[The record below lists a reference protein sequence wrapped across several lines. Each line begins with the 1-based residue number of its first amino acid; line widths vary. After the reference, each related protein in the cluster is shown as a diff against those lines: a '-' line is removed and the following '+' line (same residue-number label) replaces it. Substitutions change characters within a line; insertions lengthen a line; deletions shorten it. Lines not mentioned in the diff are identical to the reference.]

1 LQGKLAPS
9 DPKRDFTKLIN
20 KNIET
25 IDVIVK
31 RMLDLARPVRLEF
44 QSININRL
52 LDETCRLI
60 RGKASEQKVKTIREY
75 SWGLPRITVDERRL
89 GEVFLNLMMNA
100 LQAIP
105 EGGWLRISTDFHQ
118 EENVISIQFRDNG
131 EGIPADYQKQIFNPF
146 FTTRKKGSRARAITF
161 PANYK

>member
-1 LQGKLAPS
+1 MQEKLAPS

-20 KNIET
+20 KNIKT

-31 RMLDLARPVRLEF
+31 RMLDLAGPARLEF

-52 LDETCRLI
+52 LDETRRLI
-60 RGKASEQKVKTIREY
+60 RGKASEQRVKIVRQY
-75 SWGLPRITVDERRL
+75 HRRLPMITVDERRL

-100 LQAIP
+100 LQAMP
-105 EGGWLRISTDFHQ
+105 EGGYLRVSTDFHQ